1 MHNMSK
7 ALGLL
12 VDILIPQSVADREEL
27 KDLGRAQEKTTIKI
41 KTRGNGVEREFMFR
55 HDLTED
61 KICML

>member
-12 VDILIPQSVADREEL
+12 VDILIPQSVADRDEL
-27 KDLGRAQEKTTIKI
+27 KDLKTS
-41 KTRGNGVEREFMFR
+41 TREDNNKNQNAGDGVEREFMFR